1 MKELLNSGT
10 MISFVFLN
18 CKKRRFNFNKS
29 ELLMDERYYDDY
41 WRTHTFTADFRFDK
55 EVAHLFIGTKGN
67 IDTMRPAFDF
77 NISKIVFNHD
87 QEIEKVTGS
96 LNEINMMGTDD
107 DINNMK
113 DPHFSFYFN
122 NHNVVSPL
130 EIEGKPYGILEIEGY
145 TYEGEKRLYQYIFN
159 TFQGIFGVSKVSDTL
174 TFVSDWERIINKS
187 YFSNEP
193 VYNFK
198 ELMNYYSNNR
208 DSLSGHLSSPLRK
221 YEINDNPDYPY
232 FPIPVKTRALST
244 MRTTVNKINELFTK
258 KNMKLSEW
266 DIIMRTHLMGDTSAL
281 LQETEKEKGKKI
293 EVEYYVNNI
302 VNNQIDADLIFRYG
316 VLKNSTSNFEKSLFI
331 ECNINYWS
339 YIVFLVMNILNE
351 GENIRFHSSKI
362 EEAWQGLFMLSF
374 KNFTMKAFHY
384 DKRGNSRFLLF
395 LSGK

>member
-1 MKELLNSGT
+1 
-10 MISFVFLN
+10 
-18 CKKRRFNFNKS
+18 
-29 ELLMDERYYDDY
+29 
-41 WRTHTFTADFRFDK
+41 
-55 EVAHLFIGTKGN
+55 
-67 IDTMRPAFDF
+67 
-77 NISKIVFNHD
+77 
-87 QEIEKVTGS
+87 
-96 LNEINMMGTDD
+96 MMGTDD